1 MQRALA
7 RLPRTTSTSVHHT
20 RILFAALLGL
30 PLALQAAG
38 TAYDALALDNAERSR
53 SGAAAS
59 NSPTTRLALLSE
71 DEVRQRLASPAGQ
84 EKLLALAR
92 SALKERPLDAQAF
105 WVLGYLAREGSAQSP
120 KGELQPAQADQL
132 FSAGSA
138 LSRRHGGIAFE
149 ELRTAA
155 QSGNLEASLV
165 ALDRLLL
172 VHPEHRAQLD
182 LLAGQLGDADLREA
196 LAPYARRPWFAAL
209 LRSAASEKG
218 NPGGAAVLLAGSG
231 LSVNELAPGLLV
243 ALLDRLVETGDVRG
257 AQMLAAKMGTSL
269 SPNSAGFGLG
279 GQGNDQRFAP
289 LAWRINAPAALVG
302 SGPQATVSAELIPG
316 VSAVLL
322 ERVTRYPAGT
332 YRLSVTVSGDGLADR
347 PQLRWELQCLEGGT
361 WQKRW
366 DQSIPAGSDLQRYAM
381 TPNWTAAC
389 TAQRWRLKADPAEG
403 QLGASLRISEL
414 ALEPST

>member
-1 MQRALA
+1 M
-7 RLPRTTSTSVHHT
+7 PYI
-20 RILFAALLGL
+20 RILLAALLGL

-38 TAYDALALDNAERSR
+38 TAYDALALDNAERGR

-105 WVLGYLAREGSAQSP
+105 WVLGHLAREGSAQSP
-120 KGELQPAQADQL
+120 NGELQPAQADRL

-172 VHPEHRAQLD
+172 VHLEHRAQLD

-218 NPGGAAVLLAGSG
+218 NPGGAAVLLADSG

-243 ALLDRLVETGDVRG
+243 ALLDRLVATGDVRG
-257 AQMLAAKMGTSL
+257 AQALAAKMGASL
-269 SPNSAGFGLG
+269 SPEPASFGLG
-279 GQGNDQRFAP
+279 GPGCDQRFAP
-289 LAWRINAPAALVG
+289 LAWRINAPAALDG
-302 SGPQATVSAELIPG
+302 SGQQAAVSAELMPG
-316 VSAVLL
+316 VSAELL
-322 ERVTRYPAGT
+322 ERVTNYAPGA
-332 YRLSVTVSGDGLADR
+332 YRLSITVSNDGLSER
-347 PQLRWELQCLEGGT
+347 PLLSWELECLENGT
-361 WQKRW
+361 WQKQW
-366 DQSIPAGSDLQRYAM
+366 GQSIPPGAGLQRYVM
-381 TPNWTAAC
+381 TPSWLAAC
-389 TAQRWRLKADPAEG
+389 AAQRWRLRANPVEN
-403 QLGASLRISEL
+403 QLGASLRVTEL
-414 ALEPST
+414 ALAPIT

>member
-1 MQRALA
+1 M
-7 RLPRTTSTSVHHT
+7 PHT

-30 PLALQAAG
+30 PLTLQAAG
-38 TAYDALALDNAERSR
+38 TAYDALALDNAESGR

-84 EKLLALAR
+84 EELLALAR
-92 SALKERPLDAQAF
+92 SALKERPLNAQAF
-105 WVLGYLAREGSAQSP
+105 WVLGHLAREGSAQSP

-138 LSRRHGGIAFE
+138 LSRRHGGIALG
-149 ELRTAA
+149 ELRNAA
-155 QSGNLEASLV
+155 QRGNLEPRPV

-218 NPGGAAVLLAGSG
+218 NPGGAAVLLADSG
-231 LSVNELAPGLLV
+231 LGVNELAPGLLT
-243 ALLDRLVETGDVRG
+243 ALFDRLVAIGDVAG
-257 AQMLAAKMGTSL
+257 AQALAAKMGTGL
-269 SPNSAGFGLG
+269 SPEPTNFGLG
-279 GQGNDQRFAP
+279 GPGGDQRFAP
-289 LAWRINAPAALVG
+289 LAWRISAPATIVG
-302 SGPQATVSAELIPG
+302 SGKQATVSAELMPG
-316 VSAVLL
+316 ISAVLL
-322 ERVTRYPAGT
+322 ERVTTYLPGA
-332 YRLSVTVSGDGLADR
+332 YRLSVTVSSDSLAER
-347 PQLRWELQCLEGGT
+347 PPLRWELECLEGGT

-366 DQSIPAGSDLQRYAM
+366 DQSIPAGFDLQRYAM

-389 TAQRWRLKADPAEG
+389 TAQRWRLKASPAEG
-403 QLGASLRISEL
+403 QLGASLRISQL
-414 ALEPST
+414 ALEPSTQS